1 MEQEYNFFFLSY
13 NKQMPKKKK
22 ILNVSSNNP
31 PRATITEKKRGN
43 KYRDT
48 RNVKALRKFHKCAD
62 APHSSGCKKSQR
74 EKEEKEGRT
83 ISKVKGKDESGKFS
97 RIKAKYKVRGKSV
110 GGKTLTEENVAGV
123 REALAKDVA
132 DLRRMDIDD
141 KKLITNFFAK
151 KKAEIKRIM
160 NSL

>member
-62 APHSSGCKKSQR
+62 APHSTGCKKAER
-74 EKEEKEGRT
+74 KKHKEDTQVK
-83 ISKVKGKDESGKFS
+83 KVKGKDESGKFS
-97 RIKAKYKVRGKSV
+97 SIKAKYKVRGKSV
-110 GGKTLTEENVAGV
+110 GGKTLTQENVAGI
-123 REALAKDVA
+123 REALSKDVS
-132 DLRRMDIDD
+132 DLRKMDIDD

>member
-22 ILNVSSNNP
+22 ILSVSSNNP

-97 RIKAKYKVRGKSV
+97 RVKAKYKVRGKSV
-110 GGKTLTEENVAGV
+110 GGKTLTQENVAGI

-132 DLRRMDIDD
+132 DLRKMDIDD

>member
-1 MEQEYNFFFLSY
+1 
-13 NKQMPKKKK
+13 MPKKKK
-22 ILNVSSNNP
+22 ILNVSSDNP

-74 EKEEKEGRT
+74 KKHEDEGKV
-83 ISKVKGKDESGKFS
+83 IKKVKGKDESGKFS
-97 RIKAKYKVRGKSV
+97 SIKAKYKIRGDSV
-110 GGKTLTEENVAGV
+110 GGKTVTQENVAGI
-123 REALAKDVA
+123 REALAKDVS
-132 DLRRMDIDD
+132 DLRKLKLDD

-151 KKAEIKRIM
+151 KKTEIKRIM
-160 NSL
+160 NNL